1 MSKWRS
7 RTTALLIAGLAVI
20 ALAAV
25 LSFLFANLPSNT
37 TEVRL
42 GSGVFTL
49 RVADDNAEREKGLGG
64 VASLRPDEG
73 LLMVFDSE
81 GQRPIWMKDMK
92 VSIDIIWLDAKKKVV
107 AIVKNASPASSTDT
121 KYGLDAKAQYV
132 LELPA
137 GTVEAAGI
145 KTGQTAIFEVGER

>member
-1 MSKWRS
+1 MTKWRS
-7 RTTALLIAGLAVI
+7 RTTALLIAGLAIVV
-20 ALAAV
+20 LAAV
-25 LSFLFANLPSNT
+25 LAFLFANIPSTT

-42 GSGVFTL
+42 GSGVFKA
-49 RVADDNAEREKGLGG
+49 RIADDTAEREKGLSG

-73 LLMVFDSE
+73 LLMIFDGE

-92 VSIDIIWLDAKKKVV
+92 VSIDIIWLDSKKKVV
-107 AIVKNASPASSTDT
+107 AIVKNANPASSTDT
-121 KYGLDAKAQYV
+121 KYGLDAEAQYV

-145 KTGQTAIFEVGER
+145 RTGQAAIFEVAER